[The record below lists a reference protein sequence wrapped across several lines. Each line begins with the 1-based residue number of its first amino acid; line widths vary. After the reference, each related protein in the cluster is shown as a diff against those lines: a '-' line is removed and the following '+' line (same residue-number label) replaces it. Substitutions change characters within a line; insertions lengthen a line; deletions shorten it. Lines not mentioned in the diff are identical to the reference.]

1 MTHWE
6 DDMFDELKARKI
18 NLGIN
23 WVKTDSG
30 NTYLCPAGEDFSGA
44 TDEELEARCIN
55 ESHNPQND

>member
-1 MTHWE
+1 MIE
-6 DDMFDELKARKI
+6 EIKARKI

-23 WVKTDSG
+23 WVKTESG

-44 TDEELEARCIN
+44 SEGELRARCVN